1 LHTNFYK
8 MRILRLI
15 FIFLFSGF
23 VFVIFGCKGTVTDSK
38 QSIDSDTAK
47 IADEVVKKAKSIF
60 YHMYLPNEMYKIFE
74 KAGAVYDV
82 KTLNA
87 VENVNLYET
96 SSKAALN
103 LGVYGVDLS
112 YNKMFGQNQKTLLY
126 FTVIHKLSQQLG
138 IPDNQFALALK
149 RMEKHIANRDS
160 LTKYATDIYV
170 STNKYLNDN
179 DRQATSAL
187 VITGGWVEALYIAA
201 KISDENVENNEI
213 IERIAFQKYSLRN
226 LISLLSNHQSNPDV
240 ARYLLMLKSLNRCF
254 EKFEIYFE
262 QDDLSI
268 DTINKLISANK
279 IEFNLSKKDIKEI
292 KTIITQ
298 IRNDIVQ

>member
-1 LHTNFYK
+1 
-8 MRILRLI
+8 MRISKFI
-15 FIFLFSGF
+15 AASIFLGTFLF
-23 VFVIFGCKGTVTDSK
+23 TNGCKRTSPDSS
-38 QSIDSDTAK
+38 QITDSDTVK
-47 IADEVVKKAKSIF
+47 IADETVKKAKSIF

-82 KTLNA
+82 KTLNP
-87 VENVNLYET
+87 VENVNMYET

-103 LGVYGVDLS
+103 LGIYGVDLS

-138 IPDNQFALALK
+138 IPDNQFAMALK

-179 DRQATSAL
+179 ERQATSAL
-187 VITGGWVEALYIAA
+187 VITGGWVEAMYIAA
-201 KISDENVENNEI
+201 KISDEITENTEI

-226 LISLLSNHQSNPDV
+226 LIFLLTAHQSNPDV
-240 ARYLLMLKSLNRCF
+240 ARYLLLLKTLNRSF
-254 EKFEIYFE
+254 DKFEIYYDR
-262 QDDLSI
+262 DDVSI

-279 IEFNLSKKDIKEI
+279 IEFNLNRKEIKEI
-292 KTIITQ
+292 KAIISQ